1 MFSDF
6 NWRNIWFTPE
16 TGRFRSGWR
25 VAIYLLL
32 ASTLSGMLKE
42 FFDLLLKIR
51 PLPFPVTPSIDFAIR
66 DFCGFLAAFAVGV
79 WALRVL
85 ELLPPRALGVSLEK
99 NTTRRFFFGI
109 AAGMALILC
118 YCVLAFFSG
127 SLSWEL
133 ISIPSKQLLYLALA
147 LTLYL
152 IVAFFEELLF
162 RGYYF
167 QTCLRAFGLL
177 PTLLVSSIIFAAAH
191 ANNSSIS
198 LIGYAN
204 IGIVGIFLALLY
216 LRSGSLWA
224 PIGFHFGWNFAQVLF
239 GFKVSGMSSIFTSP
253 FNALPQNHPWS
264 ALLAGDGFGP
274 EGGIICSAIL
284 LAAVAVAARGPWGI
298 SLDDEWWRWPD
309 AQIKAKKPPVWDFT
323 IGHSY
328 FQWKLP
334 ADRRDD

>member
-1 MFSDF
+1 
-6 NWRNIWFTPE
+6 
-16 TGRFRSGWR
+16 
-25 VAIYLLL
+25 
-32 ASTLSGMLKE
+32 MLKE
-42 FFDLLLKIR
+42 FFDLLLKII
-51 PLPFPVTPSIDFAIR
+51 PHPFQITPSIDFAIR
-66 DFCGFLAAFAVGV
+66 DFCGFGAVFAVGI
-79 WALRVL
+79 WALRVF
-85 ELLPPRALGVSLEK
+85 EILPPRALGVSLEK
-99 NTTRRFFFGI
+99 NTTRQFIFGI

-118 YCVLAFFSG
+118 YCVVAFCSG
-127 SLSWEL
+127 SLSWQ
-133 ISIPSKQLLYLALA
+133 IIAFPNKQLIYLALA

-152 IVAFFEELLF
+152 IVAFYEELLF

-167 QTCLRAFGLL
+167 QTCLRSFGLL
-177 PTLLVSSIIFAAAH
+177 PTLLVTSIIFAAAH

-239 GFKVSGMSSIFTSP
+239 GLKVSGTNSIFTSP
-253 FNALPQNHPWS
+253 LNSILQNHPWS
-264 ALLAGDGFGP
+264 TLLAGGDFGP
-274 EGGIICSAIL
+274 EGGIICSTIL

-309 AQIKAKKPPVWDFT
+309 ALIKAKKPPVWDFT
-323 IGHSY
+323 IGDSY

-334 ADRRDD
+334 ADHRDD